1 MSGTN
6 TKRASATAP
15 FSRETHDGL
24 FLMHAWMGVVG
35 GVLLHLMF
43 FTGTFALFKEEL
55 GVWQRSERTAFTQVD
70 PDVVR
75 AVLERRYPNADRYGF
90 ALTEAGPTAVHVH
103 AKTGDARTEENID
116 LATATVTDTSAT
128 IADFLY
134 ELHFLHQVPGGTY
147 ISGLMSVLMLIALAT
162 GLCIHLRDL
171 PRHIVRVRLT
181 KSVRVI
187 WSDAHKVL
195 GTLGLPFQLLFA
207 FSGAL
212 LCLGAPLLGVFALA
226 TYDGDRP
233 EALAAFGYGGPE
245 AREKT
250 GRSAPSVP
258 LSTMLADARR
268 EVPGFDAHYVI
279 IDRPRDET
287 AVVTF
292 FGDVTSSLFARGVV
306 AFDAASGAR
315 IFSSGPRTIRLPGR
329 IAEVFFGLHFGAFWG
344 LGLRIVYAFFALATC
359 ATVLSGNA
367 IWLNRRLDTHPS
379 GATTFLL
386 RLSTGGGATI
396 VAATA
401 VMFLV
406 NRLLGMDALHRGAI
420 EQGAFVTTLVA
431 GLAYAFIARDT
442 RRSTRDITAFAALA
456 FIAAVLA
463 DVVGHDGHGLD
474 AVMVVDVLLFVL
486 GLASVA
492 LARRMSKA

>member
-15 FSRETHDGL
+15 FSRETHDRL

-35 GVLLHLMF
+35 GVLVHLMF

-55 GVWQRSERTAFTQVD
+55 GVWQRAERAAFVPTD

-90 ALTEAGPTAVHVH
+90 ALMEAGPRAVHVH
-103 AKTGDARTEENID
+103 VKTGNERTEENID
-116 LATATVTDTSAT
+116 LASATESDTNAT
-128 IADFLY
+128 IAGFLY

-147 ISGLMSVLMLIALAT
+147 ISGLMSVLMLIALVT

-181 KSVRVI
+181 KSARVI

-207 FSGAL
+207 FSGAV

-245 AREKT
+245 ERERA
-250 GRSAPSVP
+250 GRTSASVP
-258 LSTMLADARR
+258 LSVMLADARR

-292 FGDVTSSLFARGVV
+292 FGDVTSTLFARGVV
-306 AFDAASGAR
+306 AFDASSGER

-329 IAEVFFGLHFGAFWG
+329 IAEVVFGLHFGTFWG

-367 IWLNRRLDTHPS
+367 IWLNRRLGTHPS
-379 GATTFLL
+379 RATAFLL

-406 NRLLGMDALHRGAI
+406 NRVLGVDTLHRGAI
-420 EQGAFVTTLVA
+420 EQGAFASTLAA
-431 GLAYAFIARDT
+431 GLVYAFVARDT
-442 RRSTRDITAFAALA
+442 RRSTRDIVAIAGLA
-456 FIAAVLA
+456 FMGAVAVDVAAH
-463 DVVGHDGHGLD
+463 GGHGLD
-474 AVMVVDVLLFVL
+474 AVVIVDAILLVL

-492 LARRMSKA
+492 LARRMFPA